1 MLEEFSAN
9 VAVESAYVADHDTAI
24 IIIVEKNTV
33 DVILYTI
40 TCNPVWT
47 GNKKN

>member
-1 MLEEFSAN
+1 MSILKKMLEEFSAN

-33 DVILYTI
+33 DVILYSI
-40 TCNPVWT
+40 TWNPV
-47 GNKKN
+47 